1 VADVPDGALRLRQA
15 FVEMVDDRRAGRRCP
30 RNRSASRDRCR
41 RRDDGQSA
49 NPSADAN
56 EIEHCFLLLR
66 LFQSGRRVRPSL
78 SSRANRASAAA
89 QPVTVAS
96 SLRLSPLLSVQ
107 VTPIL
112 SPAFAPWT
120 LNCRYGFF
128 EIAGP
133 QCTFRT
139 GLPFS
144 VAITSEMYQAGITLP
159 DASLRWP
166 VSISCAISTRT
177 SAAPSFI
184 VARIFIGSAIC
195 VVSGFV
201 GLPDRDTGST
211 AATADGHLDLFPG
224 HVELAV
230 GLHQRHDVRTLA
242 H

>member
-1 VADVPDGALRLRQA
+1 
-15 FVEMVDDRRAGRRCP
+15 
-30 RNRSASRDRCR
+30 
-41 RRDDGQSA
+41 
-49 NPSADAN
+49 
-56 EIEHCFLLLR
+56 
-66 LFQSGRRVRPSL
+66 RPSF
-78 SSRANRASAAA
+78 SSRANPASATA
-89 QPVTVAS
+89 QPATVAS
-96 SLRLSPLLSVQ
+96 SVRFSPLLSVQ
-107 VTPIL
+107 VTLIL

-144 VAITSEMYQAGITLP
+144 VAVTSEMYQAGITLP

-184 VARIFIGSAIC
+184 VARIFIWSAIC

-242 H
+242 HLDAHADLGICPFEDVVSAGQRVGVLLDQQRHHLCLRQLALDPDRDHRAVLGDVGRHDEHVLRFGRTVRAHRL